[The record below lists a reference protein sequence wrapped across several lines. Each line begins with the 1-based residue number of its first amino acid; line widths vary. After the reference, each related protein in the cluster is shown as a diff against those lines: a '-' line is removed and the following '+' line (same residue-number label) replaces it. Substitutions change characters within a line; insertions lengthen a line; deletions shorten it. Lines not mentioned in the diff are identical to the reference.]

1 MDAAILKSSFARR
14 QRSARGGP
22 GPAVLTSRCP
32 SPESAPVD
40 LVKAYLSYVIGAEG
54 QSLAAESAGSA
65 PISEALFTEA
75 QAAIDAIK

>member
-1 MDAAILKSSFARR
+1 MSS
-14 QRSARGGP
+14 GGP
-22 GPAVLTSRCP
+22 DAHPIGIDFGGSGIKG
-32 SPESAPVD
+32 APVD

>member
-1 MDAAILKSSFARR
+1 MGLAYKACADASDGYPRR
-14 QRSARGGP
+14 I
-22 GPAVLTSRCP
+22 T
-32 SPESAPVD
+32 
-40 LVKAYLSYVIGAEG
+40 YVIGAEG